1 MTTLR
6 FFMVCCLL
14 CLLMAGCA
22 IAPRETPLPPTA
34 TPAPRSQPLGPT
46 SCAEV
51 EGDCIQLTFTGEGC
65 IYEGP
70 TELKPGPV
78 QGIFHNEG
86 DGWAAANL
94 IRLLEDKT
102 LDDLRHLFG
111 EEPSTQHQPSWS
123 EHYPGVWK
131 EIEPGESHFWQVDL
145 EPGIHALLCVRTP
158 AYPEPI
164 GVWIGNTWT
173 IED

>member
-1 MTTLR
+1 MRTFAFL
-6 FFMVCCLL
+6 MVGCLL
-14 CLLMAGCA
+14 CLLITSCA
-22 IAPRETPLPPTA
+22 ISARETPLPPTP
-34 TPAPRSQPLGPT
+34 TLVPASQSPGPT
-46 SCAEV
+46 SCEEL
-51 EGDCIQLTFTGEGC
+51 EGDCIELTFTGEGC

-70 TELKPGPV
+70 AELKPGPV

-102 LDDLRHLFG
+102 LEDLRHLHG

-123 EHYPGVWK
+123 ENYVSVWK

-158 AYPEPI
+158 AYPEAI
-164 GVWIGNTWT
+164 GVWTGKTWT